1 MNITGVNTRK
11 SSYIGFHRTNSVTA
25 FNLRIMPIYFL
36 VELLFILTWTSLLKV
51 IMLFVQGY
59 IVLLVSIDSLH
70 MTSQIT

>member
-1 MNITGVNTRK
+1 M
-11 SSYIGFHRTNSVTA
+11 
-25 FNLRIMPIYFL
+25 LIYFL